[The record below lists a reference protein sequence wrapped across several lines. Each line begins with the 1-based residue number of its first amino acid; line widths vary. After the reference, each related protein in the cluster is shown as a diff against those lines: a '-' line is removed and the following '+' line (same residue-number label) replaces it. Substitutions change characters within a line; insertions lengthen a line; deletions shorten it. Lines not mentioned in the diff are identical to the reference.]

1 MIQTKLYFNRDKFVS
16 LKYHGIA
23 SRVGLR
29 VHWTLIHGIQSGCV
43 SPVIHF
49 QSIFTLKHRIL
60 PFEGRILYILLFI
73 IFLCTSSCKTKR
85 FEALSSTETGIDFN
99 NKVIENE
106 SINVLEYMNI
116 YTGAGV
122 AAGDLNNDGLTDL
135 FFSGNNVS
143 CKLYLNKGNLQ
154 FIDITKEAKIATNRW
169 CTGVSMVDINQ
180 DGWIDIYINVSGT
193 AKLGDTRNLL
203 FINQGGKTNGKNI
216 TFTEEAERY
225 GIAEKR
231 LTMNASFLDYDL
243 DGDLDLFLITN
254 PADAMITG
262 VNNVSAQAQ
271 KGNAEV
277 GADILYRNEGSK
289 NGSTHRFTDVSRE
302 SGITI
307 GGYSLGAGISDFN
320 QDGFPDIYVSNDFL
334 TNDILY
340 INNQDGT
347 FSNKILTYLKHT
359 SFASMGNDVADF
371 NNDGM
376 TDIFV
381 LDMLPEDNYRKKMLI
396 PSASY
401 DKFELMVQNG
411 YVPQYT
417 RNTLQLNQSNLSKR
431 DDGLHFSEIA
441 FLSGVSNTD
450 WSWSALFADY
460 DNDGQKDLFVT
471 NGFYRDLGNLDYIN
485 YQFSQNSN
493 LGNENAKRQKKLKEI
508 KELDQVPLQNYIFQN
523 KGDLTFAKQSDEWGI
538 DEKGFSN
545 GACYTDLDND
555 GDLELIIN
563 RLNDK
568 ALVYKNNSTELF
580 KNNYLSIKLRGKSP
594 NLQGIGSKIWVYT
607 NGKTQ
612 FQELNPY
619 RGYESTVETKLHFGL
634 GNSTKIDSVV
644 VVWINGNRQVL
655 RNVKANQILE
665 IQFGNGQGS
674 RPFEG
679 RLPCSDYDFQDITQL
694 LNLNFTHQENQF
706 VDFKSQVLLP
716 HEFSKSGPC
725 ITVGDINGDK
735 LEDFYVGGAK
745 GFSGQFFIQK
755 YNGKF
760 EKKLLNQHLESED
773 TGALLFDFDNDK
785 DLDLYVVSGGS
796 DNTESPEYQQNR
808 LYQNDGKGNFKHLLN
823 ALPDTRAAG
832 SCVTS
837 CDYDHDGDLDLFV
850 GGRISLENYPKPPRS
865 YLLRNDLNNKFTD
878 VTPDELK
885 NMGMVTTAIWADMDK
900 DGWEDLVT
908 AGEFM
913 PISIFKNISGKTF
926 THSSNHS
933 ITHSSGWWNS
943 LEIADFDKDGDMDI
957 IAGNLGT
964 NTRYK
969 VSPNEP
975 LRIHAKDF
983 DKNSR
988 IDPIMSYYVQGKNY
1002 IAHTRDE
1009 LSTQIPPMK
1018 ARFDT
1023 YKKLAENTFEDS
1035 FLSEELK
1042 DAFVAKAEC
1051 LESSYFENLGNGQFK
1066 QKQLPV
1072 ETQFSP
1078 IKSILVDDYNHDGN
1092 LDILMAGNDYTTE
1105 VSTGRYDAGKGILLL
1120 GNGKGYFKVKSSYQ
1134 TGFRADKDVR
1144 QLAKIKLNK
1153 GQNGIIVASN
1163 QAGLE
1168 CYIWKKNNDLNLY

>member
-1 MIQTKLYFNRDKFVS
+1 MIQDFKRYFLLIGKFGFTRATGMPIPIF
-16 LKYHGIA
+16 LKEFFLFSIPMTSPYPLQRGNCTNA
-23 SRVGLR
+23 NRVG
-29 VHWTLIHGIQSGCV
+29 GCSMV
-43 SPVIHF
+43 VDFYKKGYEENQQIKQFPKY
-49 QSIFTLKHRIL
+49 L
-60 PFEGRILYILLFI
+60 
-73 IFLCTSSCKTKR
+73 IFLFLITFFSCKTKR
-85 FEALSSTETGIDFN
+85 FESLSPSETGIDFN
-99 NKVIENE
+99 NKVIEND
-106 SINVLEYMNI
+106 SINVMEYMNI

-122 AAGDLNNDGLTDL
+122 AAGDLNNDGFMDL

-143 CKLYLNKGNLQ
+143 CKLYLNKGSSSLR
-154 FIDITKEAKIATNRW
+154 FTDITETAKITTNRW

-180 DGWIDIYINVSGT
+180 DGWLDIYVNVSGT
-193 AKLGDTRNLL
+193 TKLGDTRNLL
-203 FINQGGKTNGKNI
+203 FINQGAKTNGKNI

-262 VNNVSAQAQ
+262 VNNVSVQG
-271 KGNAEV
+271 KNKNDEV
-277 GADILYRNEGSK
+277 GSDILYRNDG
-289 NGSTHRFTDVSRE
+289 NGHYEDVSKE
-302 SGITI
+302 TGITV

-320 QDGFPDIYVSNDFL
+320 QDGYPDIYVSNDFL

-340 INNQDGT
+340 INNKNGT
-347 FSNKILTYLKHT
+347 FSNQISSYLKHT

-371 NNDGM
+371 NNDGL

-381 LDMLPEDNYRKKMLI
+381 LDMLPEDNFRKKMLI
-396 PSASY
+396 PAASY

-417 RNTLQLNQSNLSKR
+417 RNTLQLNQSNSTKN
-431 DDGLHFSEIA
+431 HFSEIA

-460 DNDGQKDLFVT
+460 DNDGQKDLFVS

-485 YQFSQNSN
+485 YQFLQNSN
-493 LGNENAKRQKKLKEI
+493 LGDEKAKRRKKLKEI
-508 KELDQVPLQNYIFQN
+508 KELNQVPLQNYIFKN
-523 KGDLTFAKQSDEWGI
+523 NGDLTFSKHSDEWGI

-545 GACYTDLDND
+545 GACYADLDND
-555 GDLELIIN
+555 GDLEIVIN

-568 ALVYKNNSTELF
+568 ALIYKNNSSEIA
-580 KNNYLSIKLRGKSP
+580 KNNYLTIKLKGNVP
-594 NLQGIGSKIWVYT
+594 NRQAIGAKVWVYAE
-607 NGKTQ
+607 GKKQ

-619 RGYESTVETKLHFGL
+619 RGYESTMEMNLHFGL

-644 VVWINGNRQVL
+644 VVWTNGDYQIL
-655 RNVKANQILE
+655 KNVKTNEILE
-665 IQFGNGQGS
+665 IKFEKKGRI
-674 RPFEG
+674 RPSKG
-679 RLPCSDYDFQDITQL
+679 RFPYSVNEFVDISQE

-706 VDFKSQVLLP
+706 VDFKSQILLP

-755 YNGKF
+755 PNGKF
-760 EKKLLNQHLESED
+760 EQKALNQHLDCED
-773 TGALLFDFDNDK
+773 TGVLLFDFDKDK

-796 DNTESPEYQQNR
+796 DNLEDSDNQQDR
-808 LYQNDGKGNFKHLLN
+808 LYQNDGQGNFKYLQN
-823 ALPDTRAAG
+823 GLPDTRSAG
-832 SCVTS
+832 SCVVS

-850 GGRISLENYPKPPRS
+850 GGRISIDNYPQAPKS
-865 YLLRNDLNNKFTD
+865 YLLRNDLNGKFTD
-878 VTPDELK
+878 VTPPDLK
-885 NMGMVTTAIWADMDK
+885 NIGMITSAVWVDLDK
-900 DGWEDLVT
+900 DGWQDLIV
-908 AGEFM
+908 AGEYM
-913 PISIFKNISGKTF
+913 PITIFKNNKSKIEHQK
-926 THSSNHS
+926 SNFE
-933 ITHSSGWWNS
+933 SGWWNS
-943 LEIADFDKDGDMDI
+943 LAFADFDKDGDLDI
-957 IAGNLGT
+957 VAGNLGL

-975 LRIHAKDF
+975 LMIHAKDF
-983 DKNSR
+983 DKNGR

-1018 ARFDT
+1018 GRFDT
-1023 YKKLAENTFEDS
+1023 YEKLATNTFEDS

-1042 DAFVAKAEC
+1042 DALTLKADC
-1051 LESSYFENLGNGQFK
+1051 FESSYFENLGNGQFK
-1066 QKQLPV
+1066 RRDLPI

-1078 IKSILVDDYNHDGN
+1078 LKSMLVDDFNHDGN

-1105 VSTGRYDAGKGILLL
+1105 VSTGRYDAGTGLLLL
-1120 GNGKGYFKVKSSYQ
+1120 GNKKGDFSVKTSNK
-1134 TGFRADKDVR
+1134 TGFWADDDVR
-1144 QLAKIKLNK
+1144 ELAKINLKNGRKAILVANNKSKL
-1153 GQNGIIVASN
+1153 Q
-1163 QAGLE
+1163 
-1168 CYIWKKNNDLNLY
+1168 CYLYQPL

>member
-1 MIQTKLYFNRDKFVS
+1 MIQDKLQTFKYGSRP
-16 LKYHGIA
+16 LK
-23 SRVGLR
+23 RR
-29 VHWTLIHGIQSGCV
+29 
-43 SPVIHF
+43 
-49 QSIFTLKHRIL
+49 L
-60 PFEGRILYILLFI
+60 PFIVLICICSLTF
-73 IFLCTSSCKTKR
+73 SCKTKR
-85 FEALSSTETGIDFN
+85 FESLSSSKTGIEFK
-99 NKVIENE
+99 NKVIEND

-143 CKLYLNKGNLQ
+143 CKLYLNKSNLE
-154 FIDITKEAKIATNRW
+154 FTDITEEAKITTNRW

-180 DGWIDIYINVSGT
+180 DGWTDIYVNVSGT

-203 FINQGGKTNGKNI
+203 FINQGAKTNGKNI

-277 GADILYRNEGSK
+277 GADILYRNDANIDGK
-289 NGSTHRFTDVSRE
+289 NPKFTDVSKE

-320 QDGFPDIYVSNDFL
+320 QDGYPDIYVSNDFL

-371 NNDGM
+371 NNDGL

-417 RNTLQLNQSNLSKR
+417 RNTLQLNQSNLANKN
-431 DDGLHFSEIA
+431 DGLHFSEIA

-523 KGDLTFAKQSDEWGI
+523 KGDLTFSKQSDEWGI

-545 GACYTDLDND
+545 GACYADLDND

-568 ALVYKNNSTELF
+568 ALVYKNNSSEID
-580 KNNYLSIKLRGKSP
+580 KNNYLTVILTGKSP
-594 NLQGIGSKIWVYT
+594 NRQGIGSKVWVYVD
-607 NGKTQ
+607 GKTQ
-612 FQELNPY
+612 LQELNPY
-619 RGYESTVETKLHFGL
+619 RGYESTVETNLHFGL
-634 GNSTKIDSVV
+634 GNSTIIDSVV
-644 VVWINGNRQVL
+644 VAWTNGKRQVL
-655 RNVKANQILE
+655 KKVKANQILE
-665 IQFGNGQGS
+665 IHVEGS
-674 RPFEG
+674 RPFEE
-679 RLPCSDYDFQDITQL
+679 RLPYIEYNFQDISPN
-694 LNLNFTHQENQF
+694 LNLNFTHKENQF
-706 VDFKSQVLLP
+706 VDFKSQTLLP

-725 ITVGDINGDK
+725 IAVGDINGDK

-755 YNGKF
+755 PNGKF
-760 EKKLLNQHLESED
+760 EKNPLNQHLESED
-773 TGALLFDFDNDK
+773 TGAILFDFDNDK

-796 DNTESPEYQQNR
+796 DNPEDSEYQQDR
-808 LYQNDGKGNFKHLLN
+808 LYRNDGKGNFKYLAN
-823 ALPDTRAAG
+823 ALADTRASG
-832 SCVTS
+832 SCVSS
-837 CDYDHDGDLDLFV
+837 CDYDRDGDLDLFV
-850 GGRISLENYPKPPRS
+850 GGRISLENYPKAPRS
-865 YLLRNDLNNKFTD
+865 FLLRNDLNNKFTD
-878 VTPDELK
+878 VTPSVLK
-885 NMGMVTTAIWADMDK
+885 NVGMITAADWADMDK
-900 DGWEDLVT
+900 DGWQDLVI

-913 PISIFKNISGKTF
+913 PITIFKNQHGKTF
-926 THSSNHS
+926 THSFLQSFIHC
-933 ITHSSGWWNS
+933 SGWWNS
-943 LEIADFDKDGDMDI
+943 LAIADFDKDGDMDI

-969 VSPNEP
+969 VSENEP
-975 LRIHAKDF
+975 LMIHAKDY
-983 DKNSR
+983 DKNGR
-988 IDPIMSYYVQGKNY
+988 TDPIMSYFVQGKNY

-1009 LSTQIPPMK
+1009 LSSQIPSMK
-1018 ARFDT
+1018 GRFDT

-1035 FLSEELK
+1035 FLTEELK
-1042 DAFVAKAEC
+1042 DSYEAKAEC
-1051 LESSYFENLGNGQFK
+1051 FESSYFENLGNGQFK
-1066 QKQLPV
+1066 RKPLPI

-1078 IKSILVDDYNHDGN
+1078 INSMLTDDYNNDGN
-1092 LDILMAGNDYTTE
+1092 LDVLLAGNDYTTE

-1120 GNGKGYFKVKSSYQ
+1120 GNGKGDFKAKSCHQ

-1144 QLAKIKLNK
+1144 QLAKIRLN
-1153 GQNGIIVASN
+1153 NGKIGILVANN

-1168 CYIWKKNNDLNLY
+1168 CYTIRKK